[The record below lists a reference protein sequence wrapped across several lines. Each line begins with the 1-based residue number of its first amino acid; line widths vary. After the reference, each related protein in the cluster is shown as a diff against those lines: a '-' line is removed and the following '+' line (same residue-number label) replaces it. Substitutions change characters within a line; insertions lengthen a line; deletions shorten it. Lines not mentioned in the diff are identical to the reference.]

1 MACSFFPAATLVKNE
16 QVRRFTEPDHR
27 PWPLPE
33 GEWTSRQTWHD
44 LLFAHWPVPA
54 AALRPFVPEA
64 LEIQEFNGTSWVGFV
79 PFRMTGVTLRGWPP
93 IPGLSAFPEMNLRL
107 YVEHQGRA
115 GVWFISLDASKR
127 PAVWAARRFFNLPY
141 FMARMRVR
149 RIHDRVHYEAIRE
162 PSSPLVEF
170 CGEYGPTGT
179 VYQSRRG
186 SIDHFLT
193 ERYCLYAQD
202 RHGRLTTIDIHHNP
216 WPLQPASWTVD
227 RFTVA
232 PAQGI
237 AVDGPPLLH
246 FAKRLDV
253 LFWPMRQVEAA
264 ELRTDA

>member
-1 MACSFFPAATLVKNE
+1 MRV
-16 QVRRFTEPDHR
+16 DHR
-27 PWPLPE
+27 PWPLPP

-54 AALRPFVPEA
+54 VALRQFVPAA
-64 LEIQEFNGTSWVGFV
+64 LEIQEFYGTSWVGFV
-79 PFRMTGVTLRGWPP
+79 PFRMTGVTLRGWPA

-115 GVWFISLDASKR
+115 GVWFISLDAQKR

-141 FMARMRVR
+141 FFAEISVEHHGD
-149 RIHDRVHYEAIRE
+149 RIRYDAKRDGAPI
-162 PSSPLVEF
+162 VEF
-170 CGEYGPTGT
+170 RGEYGPDGA
-179 VYQSRRG
+179 VYQARPG

-202 RHGRLTTIDIHHNP
+202 HEGRITTVEIHHDP
-216 WPLQPASWTVD
+216 WPLQPATLAIE

-237 AVDGPPLLH
+237 AVNGGPVLH
-246 FAKRLDV
+246 FARRLDV
-253 LFWPMRQVEAA
+253 LFWPLRQAQGP
-264 ELRTDA
+264 RP

>member
-1 MACSFFPAATLVKNE
+1 MRV
-16 QVRRFTEPDHR
+16 DHR

-54 AALRPFVPEA
+54 ARLRPLVPAA

-93 IPGLSAFPEMNLRL
+93 MPGLSAFPEMNLRL

-115 GVWFISLDASKR
+115 GVWFISLDACKR
-127 PAVWAARRFFNLPY
+127 PAVWAARRFYNLPY
-141 FMARMRVR
+141 FFARIGTRQK
-149 RIHDRVHYEAIRE
+149 HDRVLYDAARA
-162 PSSPLVEF
+162 PSSPPVEF
-170 CGEYGPTGT
+170 RGDYGPTGA
-179 VYQSRRG
+179 VYQARRG

-202 RHGRLTTIDIHHNP
+202 RHGRLTTIEIHHDA

-237 AVDGPPLLH
+237 AVQGEPVLH

-253 LFWPMRQVEAA
+253 VFWPMRQAQGP
-264 ELRTDA
+264 RP